1 MKTIDKPAAFYR
13 SFERKGGAEPTAT
26 HYCPGCGHGV
36 IHKLLA
42 EVIDEL
48 GIRDRTILISPVGC
62 SVFAYYYFDTGN
74 VQVAHGRAPA
84 VATGIKRS
92 RPDSIVISYQGDGD
106 LAAIGGNNILQAANR
121 GENITVL
128 FVNNAI
134 YGMTGGQL
142 APTSLLGM
150 KTATTPQGR
159 AFADYGAPMKIA
171 ELMSILDGVSL
182 SARHSLTNPANIMR
196 TKKAIKKAL
205 TYQMEGKGFSLVE
218 VLSQCPTGWKIDP
231 VESLDWIEENMVP
244 VFPPETYKDQP
255 HDRPEPPHPAV
266 YDPALINEVV
276 RGGGHGDT
284 VIRTHDTTPWAGAFE
299 VKDVDSLRIK
309 AAGFGGQ
316 GILML
321 GELLAKGAIKEG
333 MQTTWLP
340 SYGPEM
346 RGGTANCSVVIAREE
361 IGNPTVV
368 MPNVLIAM
376 NRPSLEAFEHE
387 LQPGGVLIYDSSL
400 IDVEPTRTDVR
411 VYAVPA
417 TKIADSLG
425 TAKVANV
432 VMVGAV
438 MGALGFP
445 GHESLSQIVG
455 KLGRNEKIRD
465 ANLKALQGGLESI
478 KLATLNK

>member
-1 MKTIDKPAAFYR
+1 MKTMDKPAAFYR
-13 SFERKGGAEPTAT
+13 NFERKGGAEPAAT

-150 KTATTPQGR
+150 KTTTTPQGR
-159 AFADYGAPMKIA
+159 SFADYGAPMKVS
-171 ELMSILDGVSL
+171 ELMSGLDGVSFT
-182 SARHSLTNPANIMR
+182 ARHSLTTAGNITK

-218 VLSQCPTGWKIDP
+218 VLSQCPTGWKMDP
-231 VESLDWIEENMVP
+231 VDSLDWIEENMVP
-244 VFPPETYKDQP
+244 VFPPQTYKDEP
-255 HDRPEPPHPAV
+255 HERPVPPDPGV
-266 YDPALINEVV
+266 YDPKLVDEVV
-276 RGGGHGDT
+276 RGGGFGD
-284 VIRTHDTTPWAGAFE
+284 VVLRTHDEIPWQDAFGDKVVE
-299 VKDVDSLRIK
+299 SLKIK

-321 GELLAKGAIKEG
+321 GELIAKGSIREG

-346 RGGTANCSVVIAREE
+346 RGGTANCSVVVSRGE
-361 IGNPTVV
+361 IGNPMVV
-368 MPNVLIAM
+368 SPNLLIAM
-376 NRPSLEAFEHE
+376 NRPSLEKFEEE
-387 LQPGGVLIYDSSL
+387 LEPGGVLIYDSSL
-400 IDVEPTRTDVR
+400 IDVEPTRDDIR

-417 TKIADSLG
+417 TKIADGLG
-425 TAKVANV
+425 SGKVANV
-432 VMVGAV
+432 VMVGALAKV
-438 MGALGFP
+438 LGFP
-445 GHESLSQIVG
+445 GDEALEGIVG
-455 KLGRNEKIRD
+455 KLGRSEAIRS
-465 ANLKALQGGLESI
+465 ANLAALKGGAEAIEST
-478 KLATLNK
+478 AAPN